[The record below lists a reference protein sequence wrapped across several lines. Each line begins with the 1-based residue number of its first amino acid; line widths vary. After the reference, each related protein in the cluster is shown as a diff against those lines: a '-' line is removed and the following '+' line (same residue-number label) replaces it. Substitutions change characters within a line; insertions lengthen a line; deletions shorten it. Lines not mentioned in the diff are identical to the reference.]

1 MAGDA
6 HQIGKIEEGE
16 GRIAEIRKVFILR
29 HGLCIIPAI
38 ILIFN

>member
-1 MAGDA
+1 MAGDV
-6 HQIGKIEEGE
+6 HQIGKTEEGE
-16 GRIAEIRKVFILR
+16 GLIAEIRMVFILP